1 MKITKVY
8 TEKYKWPKDK
18 PIQNGK
24 TTFTHN
30 SLNLVCIETDE
41 GITGYGTSYE
51 LNFVDRLGQLLIG
64 ENPLNNEKLW
74 KPSGISAPKPPAFR
88 STSFWAVRVK
98 AFLTTSPAA
107 TTLRARASW
116 NCSMRWRNTSPGVP
130 RLLR

>member
-64 ENPLNNEKLW
+64 EDPLNNEKLW
-74 KPSGISAPKPPAFR
+74 KRMYVPK
-88 STSFWAVRVK
+88 
-98 AFLTTSPAA
+98 FLGRKGNS
-107 TTLRARASW
+107 LWSKIGRAS
-116 NCSMRWRNTSPGVP
+116 CRERV
-130 RLLR
+130 